1 MVMRG
6 RNATDTVPREY
17 PRRRRY
23 VRKDYFMLYIQLQ
36 DLAHACSI
44 IEGIIEGII
53 DTISLENA

>member
-17 PRRRRY
+17 PRRRRR

-44 IEGIIEGII
+44 IEGII